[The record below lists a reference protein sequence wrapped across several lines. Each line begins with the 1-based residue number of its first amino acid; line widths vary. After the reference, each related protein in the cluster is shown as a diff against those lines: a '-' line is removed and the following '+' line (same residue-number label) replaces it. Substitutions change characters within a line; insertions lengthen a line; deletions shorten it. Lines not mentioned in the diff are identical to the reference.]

1 MKKGPELLAPAGDLQ
16 GAVGAINA
24 GADAVYLG
32 AEEFSARAYAKNLSV
47 EEIIE
52 ILHYAHL
59 YHRKIYLTM
68 NTLLKTVEWE
78 RAIAVLDKLYQ
89 AGLDAVIVQDLG
101 LIRSLDHYF
110 HKMEIH
116 ASTQLAVLSSAG
128 MEWLKQFHVTRVV
141 PGRELSLAE
150 LKEMKQT
157 GLELECFIHGAMCYS
172 YSGRCLMSSLAG
184 GRSGNR
190 GRCAGP
196 CRKLYHQ
203 PGQEMAYLLSMKD
216 MCSVD
221 RMKQLMEAGI
231 DSFKIE
237 GRMKA
242 AEYTAGVTSVY
253 RRVIDR
259 IQNGENCAVTEED
272 REILKE
278 LYIRS
283 EVQEGYYFKHNGK
296 EMISLKSP
304 SYAGGSEELKQK
316 INEQFLKNR
325 MHRPISG
332 TLRIRHGM
340 PMELSIVMEKHQV
353 TACGE
358 IAQKAEKR
366 ALTDEELKKQIC
378 KTGNTFFEFAEL
390 QIDNDGMSFAAVS
403 QLKEL
408 RRKAIAL
415 LEEEIFGVSGSLRL
429 KSDQEEKNRKQV
441 VKSERSSAILAGVKT
456 EEQLRTVLKYP
467 YVEGVILDLM
477 LLEKPLLQKLS
488 EYRKK
493 WYVRLPE
500 IIRQKDLMKIKNQLH
515 RVLEDMAEMKLQG
528 FYCSSLDAL
537 ALAGECGSEFRLIAD
552 TGVYVLNEESEETI
566 LQHTDAYTAS
576 VELNKKELSHAIR
589 KDARELIVYGYLP
602 VMYSAN
608 CIMTTTK
615 GCSKMKNTTQIMDEN
630 GRSFPVLMN
639 HKYCYNTIYNCVPLS
654 LHQYFSDLYQER
666 EAAAF
671 RLEFTM
677 EDEKVTER
685 IMNLYQSI
693 LGGEASGGIMQP
705 DDEPVE
711 FTKGHFNRGVQ

>member
-242 AEYTAGVTSVY
+242 AEYTAGVTS
-253 RRVIDR
+253 
-259 IQNGENCAVTEED
+259 
-272 REILKE
+272 
-278 LYIRS
+278 
-283 EVQEGYYFKHNGK
+283 EG
-296 EMISLKSP
+296 
-304 SYAGGSEELKQK
+304 
-316 INEQFLKNR
+316 
-325 MHRPISG
+325 
-332 TLRIRHGM
+332 
-340 PMELSIVMEKHQV
+340 
-353 TACGE
+353 
-358 IAQKAEKR
+358 
-366 ALTDEELKKQIC
+366 
-378 KTGNTFFEFAEL
+378 
-390 QIDNDGMSFAAVS
+390 
-403 QLKEL
+403 
-408 RRKAIAL
+408 
-415 LEEEIFGVSGSLRL
+415 
-429 KSDQEEKNRKQV
+429 
-441 VKSERSSAILAGVKT
+441 
-456 EEQLRTVLKYP
+456 
-467 YVEGVILDLM
+467 
-477 LLEKPLLQKLS
+477 
-488 EYRKK
+488 
-493 WYVRLPE
+493 
-500 IIRQKDLMKIKNQLH
+500 
-515 RVLEDMAEMKLQG
+515 
-528 FYCSSLDAL
+528 
-537 ALAGECGSEFRLIAD
+537 
-552 TGVYVLNEESEETI
+552 
-566 LQHTDAYTAS
+566 
-576 VELNKKELSHAIR
+576 
-589 KDARELIVYGYLP
+589 
-602 VMYSAN
+602 
-608 CIMTTTK
+608 
-615 GCSKMKNTTQIMDEN
+615 
-630 GRSFPVLMN
+630 
-639 HKYCYNTIYNCVPLS
+639 
-654 LHQYFSDLYQER
+654 
-666 EAAAF
+666 
-671 RLEFTM
+671 
-677 EDEKVTER
+677 
-685 IMNLYQSI
+685 
-693 LGGEASGGIMQP
+693 
-705 DDEPVE
+705 
-711 FTKGHFNRGVQ
+711 